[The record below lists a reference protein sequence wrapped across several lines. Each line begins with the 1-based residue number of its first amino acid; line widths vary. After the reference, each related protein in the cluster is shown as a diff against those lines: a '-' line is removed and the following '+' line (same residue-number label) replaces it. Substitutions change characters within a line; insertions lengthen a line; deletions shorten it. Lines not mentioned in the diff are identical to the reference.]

1 MGVLRRPALALAAAA
16 ALVLAGGAAP
26 SAADAAQTKS
36 CPTFQ
41 KRLGGQDLTWRVQSI
56 RLTRGFS
63 CRDAKL
69 NVSSWISLGAKSS
82 TPKSLTPWTCTF
94 DARIRCRLRTSF
106 GGSRPMRTYRLSF
119 RISVPPQ

>member
-1 MGVLRRPALALAAAA
+1 MPRRPALAPAAAA
-16 ALVLAGGAAP
+16 TLLVAGGAAP

-36 CPTFQ
+36 CPAFQ

-56 RLTRGFS
+56 RLTRGFR
-63 CRDAKL
+63 CQDAKRDI
-69 NVSSWISLGAKSS
+69 SSWIGFGARSS